1 MSQTV
6 VGKIASVSLKNFVT
20 YDSVVF
26 YPEEYLNIIL
36 GPNGTGKS
44 AIVAGIVLGMG
55 GHCKLLSRCENI
67 DSYIKNGKDSA
78 TIRISI
84 YRNQRRD
91 VRWFCRSFDHNR
103 NDTFEVDN
111 VKVTARA
118 YLQEIRTFNIQ
129 VDNLCQF
136 LPQDRVQDFTKM
148 NPCDLLVNTQASVCS
163 AQMQELF
170 EELKA
175 KRETQLKSTSQ
186 RENQADRI
194 RELEVRM
201 AALEQQLESIRV
213 RGEFEKQIDVC
224 MARKAWLEYE
234 ELFRT
239 YTTTMKDHT
248 HAKKSFEEKEKA
260 YIHCKADMTAI
271 LKRKEELEQSLTQ
284 WMSVAQ
290 RSTDE
295 INTLEEK
302 SERLEDS
309 IAKQKRELQD
319 ALAKADERHTELQE
333 AKVMLGAFV
342 QDCADAMTSLGSEEL
357 VRQKIATL
365 EAEDGKIRSDN
376 EALMGRRQ
384 DLNQKIDTDIKPE
397 MMSIQRSIE
406 TLENVASTRLKIIQT
421 RFEGTYQA
429 VMWLRDHT
437 HLFRGK
443 IYEPMILELNVPVP
457 EHVPFL
463 ENTIGVR
470 DLIAFTCEHT
480 EDMNLFLRKIREEM
494 HIEGVNAMQSDPADK
509 LNHKAKHPISS
520 MKRFGFHSYL
530 IDMVEGPFPILNGL
544 CKLYGLHNIPIG
556 GPESAKYVTSLPDE
570 ISIFFTPTNR
580 FQVSKSRYTGEKS
593 TRSDLLRSMNLLNRS
608 LDHALL
614 AEKRQQL
621 QRLVRECDKIRNHR
635 GQIENQIK
643 ELQERRAEQMAE
655 LRAVQ
660 EELSKYQ
667 QTKLK
672 VKRQQQKCVE
682 LTQRLVN
689 VDDEKAK
696 FERSCRTIIEQL
708 LDMQRRKID
717 ALEQYAT
724 AAVEHEMVRERLRIF
739 QEENNEMESNYRLVE
754 DAFQSAKRTL
764 ANVEKVF
771 DRVKEK
777 TNAKNVEARALTKNK
792 APDKPD
798 FPYRTE
804 FATLPD
810 TLEALEGHLD
820 ELRVRFECLPEGNQT
835 AAEEY
840 AQKQSQVE
848 QLRATVA
855 HSVQNVASL
864 EREMAALH
872 EQWYPEM
879 CRIVQHI
886 NTKFSHFMSTM
897 GFAGE
902 VELIRNEERDYN
914 EYGIRIYVKYRN
926 AEKLCA
932 LDRKLQSGGE
942 RAVAIAIYTLSLQH
956 MTQVPFRCVDEIN
969 QGMDPTNERKVFNM
983 LVDETCRE
991 GQSQYFFVTPKLLP
1005 RLRHNDKMN
1014 VVVVHNVSPTMAF
1027 SVKKR
1032 ANNRLNEVQKPGR
1045 WTALCNVSAEP
1056 TTTKQGGRDCLRN
1069 PAQTNQPVMVRRM
1082 ARSFR
1087 PAERADP
1094 IWLANWC
1101 CGSPPAD
1108 LPTLSV
1114 VYGQLLSANDS
1125 PPTAFLAA
1133 PLEPVLYYCVFGA
1146 DRTLRS
1152 DPDGRLGRGIRSRA
1166 DPVVQRINPGPTE
1179 SFPGGYDK

>member
-20 YDSVVF
+20 YDSAVF
-26 YPEEYLNIIL
+26 YPDEYLNIIL

-84 YRNQRRD
+84 YANQKRQ
-91 VRWFCRSFDHNR
+91 VRWFSRSFDHNKS
-103 NDTFEVDN
+103 DTFEIDN

-118 YLQEIRTFNIQ
+118 YLEQIRKFNIQ

-163 AQMQELF
+163 AEMQQWF
-170 EELKA
+170 EELKT
-175 KRETQLKSTSQ
+175 KRDTQLKSTSQ
-186 RENQADRI
+186 RENEAGRI
-194 RELEVRM
+194 VELEARL
-201 AALEQQLESIRV
+201 ADLQQQLESIRV

-224 MARKAWLEYE
+224 LARKAWLEYE
-234 ELFRT
+234 ELFLS
-239 YTTTMKDHT
+239 YTSTMKDHNL
-248 HAKKSFEEKEKA
+248 AKKSFEEKERA
-260 YIHCKADMTAI
+260 YMRCKSDMAAI
-271 LKRKEELEQSLTQ
+271 LKRKEELEKALAQQLSI
-284 WMSVAQ
+284 AQ
-290 RSTDE
+290 RSTEE

-309 IAKQKRELQD
+309 IGKQKRDLQD
-319 ALAKADERHTELQE
+319 ALAKADERQTELDE

-342 QDCADAMTSLGSEEL
+342 QDCADAAATLGSEEE

-365 EAEDGKIRSDN
+365 ESQDVKIRN
-376 EALMGRRQ
+376 ENELLMSRRQ
-384 DLNQKIDTDIKPE
+384 ELNQKIDSDIKPE

-406 TLENVASTRLKIIQT
+406 TIENVASMRLKILQT
-421 RFEGTYQA
+421 RFPGTYQA

-443 IYEPMILELNVPVP
+443 IYEPMILELNVPVA
-457 EHVPFL
+457 ENVPFL

-470 DLIAFTCEHT
+470 DLIAFTCECT
-480 EDMNLFLRKIREEM
+480 EDMNLFLKKIREEM
-494 HIEGVNAMQSDPADK
+494 RIEGVNVMQSDPADGLHYK
-509 LNHKAKHPISS
+509 PRHPISS
-520 MKRFGFHSYL
+520 MRRFGFHTYL
-530 IDMVEGPFPILNGL
+530 IDTLEGPFPLLNGL

-556 GPESAKYVTSLPDE
+556 GPESAKYITSLPDD
-570 ISIFFTPTNR
+570 IGIFFTPTNR
-580 FQVSKSRYTGEKS
+580 FQLSKSRYSGEKS
-593 TRSDLLRSMNLLNRS
+593 SRSDLLRPRNLLNRS
-608 LDHALL
+608 TDHTLL

-643 ELQERRAEQMAE
+643 ELQEKRAERMADI
-655 LRAVQ
+655 RALQ

-672 VKRQQQKCVE
+672 VRRQQQKCTE
-682 LTQRLVN
+682 LAQRLVN
-689 VDDEKAK
+689 VDTEKAK

-708 LDMQRRKID
+708 LEMQRRKID
-717 ALEQYAT
+717 ALGRYAT
-724 AAVEHEMVRERLRIF
+724 ASIQNEVLQERLRIF

-764 ANVEKVF
+764 ANVKKVF

-777 TNAKNVEARALTKNK
+777 TNAKNIEARALTKNK

-798 FPYRTE
+798 FPFREE

-810 TLEALEGHLD
+810 TLEALESHLE
-820 ELRVRFECLPEGNQT
+820 ELRVRFECLPEGNKA
-835 AAEEY
+835 AAEEH
-840 AQKQSQVE
+840 AQKQRQVE
-848 QLRATVA
+848 QLKATMT
-855 HSVQNVASL
+855 HSAQTVASL
-864 EREMAALH
+864 ECEMSILH

-879 CRIVQHI
+879 LRIVQNI

-914 EYGIRIYVKYRN
+914 EYGIRIFVKYRN
-926 AEKLCA
+926 SEKLCA

-1005 RLRHNDKMN
+1005 RLRCNDKMN
-1014 VVVVHNVSPTMAF
+1014 VVVVHNGKFIENPDVFLPSN
-1027 SVKKR
+1027 R
-1032 ANNRLNEVQKPGR
+1032 A
-1045 WTALCNVSAEP
+1045 
-1056 TTTKQGGRDCLRN
+1056 
-1069 PAQTNQPVMVRRM
+1069 
-1082 ARSFR
+1082 
-1087 PAERADP
+1087 
-1094 IWLANWC
+1094 
-1101 CGSPPAD
+1101 
-1108 LPTLSV
+1108 
-1114 VYGQLLSANDS
+1114 
-1125 PPTAFLAA
+1125 
-1133 PLEPVLYYCVFGA
+1133 
-1146 DRTLRS
+1146 
-1152 DPDGRLGRGIRSRA
+1152 
-1166 DPVVQRINPGPTE
+1166 
-1179 SFPGGYDK
+1179 